1 MQKIWREELR
11 SIEIDDC
18 SYDSILSWA
27 WCTVSKDIL
36 SRYTMHAPKIS
47 LLLIEEE

>member
-36 SRYTMHAPKIS
+36 SLVYNACTEDI
-47 LLLIEEE
+47 IVID